1 MTRIPED
8 SKAPLR
14 DPVFQIFSAVRHHP
28 ALLVLTPLEFFSTI
42 RRLQSIVSLGGKLT
56 MTRKPS
62 PRAFLVL
69 VACILS
75 LTWAMAVAQPK
86 VNYAS
91 QTKAS
96 TPSTPKSGLVDL
108 NSATEDQL
116 KELPGI
122 GDAYAKKIIENRPYR
137 AKTDLVRKKIIP
149 QSTYNKIA
157 DKVIAKQ
164 PKSTTAK
171 PKS

>member
-1 MTRIPED
+1 MM
-8 SKAPLR
+8 K
-14 DPVFQIFSAVRHHP
+14 V
-28 ALLVLTPLEFFSTI
+28 
-42 RRLQSIVSLGGKLT
+42 
-56 MTRKPS
+56 MRKPS
-62 PRAFLVL
+62 ARAFLFVL
-69 VACILS
+69 ACILS
-75 LTWAMAVAQPK
+75 LSVAMAGAHAKTNSAP
-86 VNYAS
+86 S
-91 QTKAS
+91 QSKSAAANA
-96 TPSTPKSGLVDL
+96 PKSGLVDL

-149 QSTYNKIA
+149 QATYNKIA

-164 PKSTTAK
+164 PKAATTAK

>member
-1 MTRIPED
+1 
-8 SKAPLR
+8 
-14 DPVFQIFSAVRHHP
+14 
-28 ALLVLTPLEFFSTI
+28 
-42 RRLQSIVSLGGKLT
+42 

-62 PRAFLVL
+62 ARAFLL
-69 VACILS
+69 ALACISS
-75 LTWAMAVAQPK
+75 LWVAL
-86 VNYAS
+86 AS
-91 QTKAS
+91 AHPNPTSTTPQKKSSAAS
-96 TPSTPKSGLVDL
+96 KSTASTPKSGLVDL

-122 GDAYAKKIIENRPYR
+122 GDAYAKKIVEGRPYR

-149 QSTYNKIA
+149 QATYDKIA

-164 PKSTTAK
+164 PKAGATTK

>member
-1 MTRIPED
+1 M
-8 SKAPLR
+8 A
-14 DPVFQIFSAVRHHP
+14 AVP
-28 ALLVLTPLEFFSTI
+28 WNAG
-42 RRLQSIVSLGGKLT
+42 SL
-56 MTRKPS
+56 P
-62 PRAFLVL
+62 
-69 VACILS
+69 
-75 LTWAMAVAQPK
+75 
-86 VNYAS
+86 S
-91 QTKAS
+91 QTKSTAS
-96 TPSTPKSGLVDL
+96 SATKSGLIDL

-122 GDAYAKKIIENRPYR
+122 GDAYAKKIIEGCPYR

-164 PKSTTAK
+164 PKATSTK